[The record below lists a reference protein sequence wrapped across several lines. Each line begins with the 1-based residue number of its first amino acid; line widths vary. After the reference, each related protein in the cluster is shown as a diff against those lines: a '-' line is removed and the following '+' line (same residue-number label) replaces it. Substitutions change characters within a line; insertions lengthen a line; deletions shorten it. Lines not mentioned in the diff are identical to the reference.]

1 MNTIKPE
8 NLGIRLYSS
17 DFFMGNRKADLG
29 RPTLSSTQKM
39 RKEIRVTALSTKR
52 FVDMPDSYKE
62 MVEERE
68 KRIEALLDRRG
79 LLN

>member
-8 NLGIRLYSS
+8 NLGIRLYSG

-29 RPTLSSTQKM
+29 RPAPSSVTKL
-39 RKEIRVTALSTKR
+39 RKEIKVTALSTKR
-52 FVDMPDSYKE
+52 FADKPESFKE